1 MEFKALT
8 NVLSKNFG
16 TIERFMRKNAPS
28 ILTGVGI
35 AGFIST
41 TVVACMETPHAL
53 ELAHKEK
60 EKQETYGESG
70 VTAKA
75 KLVISVAPAY
85 IPAALMGAGSIAC
98 VVCANKISL
107 SRQAALAGSLAIAQE
122 SLKDYKNELAEKL
135 SPKQLEEIESDINQ
149 KKVAEESV
157 EDYEYCNEKTKTTR
171 CKDEYSGRYFWGD
184 RDSIDKALIAF
195 NRDLLEQ
202 GPSGLSLNDLYAH
215 LELEPSP
222 VGNEVGWNGQKDI
235 LHYKIDYGPDKNGNP
250 ILILSFV
257 NDPTPNYYWDL
268 S

>member
-8 NVLSKNFG
+8 SVLSKNFG

-53 ELAHKEK
+53 ELAHEEK
-60 EKQETYGESG
+60 EKQDNYGETG
-70 VTAKA
+70 ITAKA
-75 KLVISVAPAY
+75 KLVVSVVPAY

-122 SLKDYKNELAEKL
+122 SLKDYKNEIAEKL
-135 SPKQLEEIESDINQ
+135 KPKQVEEIESDIRQ
-149 KKVAEESV
+149 KKVADESV
-157 EDYEYCNEKTKTTR
+157 EDYEYCNDKKHTTR
-171 CKDEYSGRYFWGD
+171 CKDEYSGRYFWSD
-184 RDSIDKALIAF
+184 RDFIDRAILEF
-195 NRDLLEQ
+195 NRDLQQQ
-202 GPSGLSLNDLYAH
+202 GPSGLSLNDLYSY
-215 LELEPSP
+215 LDIEPTA

-235 LHYKIDYGPDKNGNP
+235 LHYQIDYGPDKNNNP
-250 ILILSFV
+250 ILILSFI
-257 NDPTPNYYWDL
+257 NDPQPNYYFDL